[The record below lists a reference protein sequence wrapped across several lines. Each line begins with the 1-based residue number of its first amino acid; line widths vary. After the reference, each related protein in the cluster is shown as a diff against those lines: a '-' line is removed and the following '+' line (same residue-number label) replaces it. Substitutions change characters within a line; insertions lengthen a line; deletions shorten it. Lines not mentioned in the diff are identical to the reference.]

1 MVKFLV
7 DADLPLSLYQRLR
20 GLGYTA
26 DDVRPLGLGQA
37 QDQQIF
43 DYAVQQGYC
52 LVSSDKGFANLLR
65 FPLGSHHGIVVAR
78 FPRNC
83 PGPTT
88 VGIVTKWLPTLT
100 PRDITGNLVIIEAHG
115 VRIRRPQPPKRRKKP

>member
-1 MVKFLV
+1 MIKFLI

-43 DYAVQQGYC
+43 DYAVQHGYS

-65 FPLGSHHGIVVAR
+65 FPLGSHHGVIVAR

-83 PGPTT
+83 PGPTK
-88 VGIVTKWLPTLT
+88 VGIVTRWLATLA
-100 PRDITGNLVIIEAHG
+100 PRDITANLVIIEAHG
-115 VRIRRPQPPKRRKKP
+115 VRIRRHQPPKRRKKA